1 MVANHTVEF
10 GLSIV
15 PAGDF
20 QNVTLMK
27 DYIVAISNKPLETE
41 TVNLESTKHVFFVC
55 QAALESILPVLEE
68 RRIKKNLHVKVVS
81 PQTVRKIAAC
91 GVGIGLQA
99 NSLLLNET
107 NYFYKY
113 PVEPLIQTDLIL
125 IANDFSDLSP
135 AARTFIEMMKQEE

>member
-1 MVANHTVEF
+1 MVQMVE
-10 GLSIV
+10 I
-15 PAGDF
+15 
-20 QNVTLMK
+20 N
-27 DYIVAISNKPLETE
+27 I
-41 TVNLESTKHVFFVC
+41 
-55 QAALESILPVLEE
+55 E